1 MFLHVCASR
10 CSGRAVESQRDS
22 GYIVILN
29 MVFSAARPCSHS
41 AERSVSSLHSL
52 ARVCLQGTNC
62 ELNTLG
68 SDDFPD
74 GVRKQPT
81 LQL

>member
-1 MFLHVCASR
+1 MFLHVCASQ

-22 GYIVILN
+22 SYIVILN
-29 MVFSAARPCSHS
+29 RVFSAARPCSQS
-41 AERSVSSLHSL
+41 AERFVSSLHSL
-52 ARVCLQGTNC
+52 ARFCLQGTNC